1 MSKRTKIAAIC
12 VLTAVFC
19 FFMWFLADDIYFGDD
34 IFSLSSC
41 LYGGGKFNYDSLIT
55 AFLPNVFGKYLPIL
69 FHTNPH
75 TFSMTVGAAVRSFDV
90 VLLCFLLPFCMY
102 IGRKKDGFF
111 PVIVVFSALY
121 FCYAS
126 ANMEYN
132 CFNCME
138 IPTYQLRGSFMML
151 TEYSQHFGQ
160 LLTFVLGLFA
170 LINIVSAFVQN
181 KIPEK
186 KQLVPICI
194 ISYLTAV
201 SSMYVSVVVG
211 VSLLL
216 TVVYYLIAES
226 KNENYKKNL
235 SVLAMPLV
243 AYVLGVSTFA
253 CYPKYLNYFTLD
265 FSFIKF
271 AKGFLE
277 YAVFENSLEFA
288 AIVILSATLFLL
300 ALNKTTYIKRL
311 IFSVFSTLLGVAAY
325 FFLFTKLDNYA
336 VYILTESQVL
346 MRLTLFALIL
356 MLLGAC
362 FRELQNEK
370 KTKKIIAVLCSI
382 LFVAFMA
389 VQIPFVITSVGLWKD
404 ASKETKET
412 VYSVEKMYRFYSL
425 LNKTALLPDSSLVK
439 IFEVSTLLEDK
450 NLENVE
456 KIDSSVFVKNT
467 PYTCAYYKTFYKN
480 GEVVPYKF
488 IDTKLAMRIFFEEGG
503 MIDADELKH
512 IDFQKLKDDKFV
524 LNRAI
529 EKQRT

>member
-55 AFLPNVFGKYLPIL
+55 AFLPNIFGKYLPIL

-111 PVIVVFSALY
+111 PVIVAFSALY

-138 IPTYQLRGSFMML
+138 IPTYQLRGWFIMW

-160 LLTFVLGLFA
+160 LLTFILGLFA

-211 VSLLL
+211 VNLLL
-216 TVVYYLIAES
+216 TVVYYLIAERG
-226 KNENYKKNL
+226 NENFKKNL
-235 SVLAMPLV
+235 SVSAMPLV

-277 YAVFENSLEFA
+277 FAVFENSLEFA

-336 VYILTESQVL
+336 VTGLYFYDNKVVEYAKNLKPSA
-346 MRLTLFALIL
+346 RD
-356 MLLGAC
+356 
-362 FRELQNEK
+362 ELE
-370 KTKKIIAVLCSI
+370 
-382 LFVAFMA
+382 
-389 VQIPFVITSVGLWKD
+389 ITDLNRVYLE
-404 ASKETKET
+404 KETL
-412 VYSVEKMYRFYSL
+412 SVEKLGRGFAWLDTGTHKSMFQASQYVEAIEENQGIKIACLEEVAYRMKL
-425 LNKTALLPDSSLVK
+425 LT
-439 IFEVSTLLEDK
+439 
-450 NLENVE
+450 
-456 KIDSSVFVKNT
+456 
-467 PYTCAYYKTFYKN
+467 
-480 GEVVPYKF
+480 
-488 IDTKLAMRIFFEEGG
+488 
-503 MIDADELKH
+503 
-512 IDFQKLKDDKFV
+512 KDDLIAKADKYPKNDYYQY
-524 LNRAI
+524 LRNI
-529 EKQRT
+529 K